1 MPRHVRAPI
10 TADFPGAAYPVGSRV
25 RFTRGAAVI
34 AGTVAALKRRQA
46 LVHTRQGPWNVRYS
60 LLELL
65 ERSTVGDCSLAETE
79 ALANDLAK
87 PHKASGSLDSD
98 WQFGFDLAP
107 SRAGACKY
115 GERRIDLSVS
125 FCLRASRAELIDA
138 ILHEIAHA
146 IVGEAHNHDAAWTAK
161 ALEIGCT
168 GERNHGVRHTA
179 ASWSG
184 ECGCGQR
191 WFRQRLSRK
200 MASGA
205 RCSKCHDEIR
215 WRHHNDESSVDGS
228 SARPFECRRPFSAS
242 QIDD

>member
-1 MPRHVRAPI
+1 MASMPRHAQAPI

-25 RFTRGAAVI
+25 RFTHGAAAI

-46 LVHTRQGPWNVRYS
+46 LVHTGQGRWNVPYG

-65 ERSTVGDCSLAETE
+65 ERSAVGDCSLAETQ
-79 ALANDLAK
+79 ALANDLIQH
-87 PHKASGSLDSD
+87 HKANSGLDGD
-98 WQFGFDLAP
+98 WHFGVDLSH

-125 FCLRASRAELIDA
+125 FCLRAGRAELIDT

-146 IVGEAHNHDAAWTAK
+146 IVGKAHNHDAVWTAK
-161 ALEIGCT
+161 ALAIGCT
-168 GERNHGVRHTA
+168 GERTHGVRHTA
-179 ASWSG
+179 ARWIG

-191 WFRQRLSRK
+191 WFRQRLNRK
-200 MASGA
+200 VASGA

-215 WRHHNDESSVDGS
+215 WRRHDSEPGATHPGG
-228 SARPFECRRPFSAS
+228 P
-242 QIDD
+242 